1 MSYSVGDAL
10 GVFPYN
16 DPDEVSTWM
25 DSLKMSDD
33 SLDFVRGDG
42 GNNPQQKTLT
52 THQLFTEVLDTF
64 GKPSRRFYDFMS
76 MAVEK
81 EQDRQYLKHLL
92 TKEGTPKLKEM
103 ANKEYVTHA
112 DLIQM

>member
-1 MSYSVGDAL
+1 MRHYVFDLSEAKMSYSVGDAL

-42 GNNPQQKTLT
+42 GNNP
-52 THQLFTEVLDTF
+52 
-64 GKPSRRFYDFMS
+64 
-76 MAVEK
+76 
-81 EQDRQYLKHLL
+81 
-92 TKEGTPKLKEM
+92 
-103 ANKEYVTHA
+103 
-112 DLIQM
+112 

>member
-1 MSYSVGDAL
+1 M
-10 GVFPYN
+10 
-16 DPDEVSTWM
+16 
-25 DSLKMSDD
+25 
-33 SLDFVRGDG
+33 
-42 GNNPQQKTLT
+42 
-52 THQLFTEVLDTF
+52 LDTF

-103 ANKEYVTHA
+103 ANKE
-112 DLIQM
+112 